1 MLFATHYHELTQL
14 ADLLPGI
21 VNLSMGVDESAGR
34 IVFLHKIIEAPS
46 DRSYGIEVARL
57 AGVPSAVLR
66 RSQELLAQ
74 FEEKAET
81 RNENVKNSSQNQ
93 LTLFDVRQEAILE
106 ELAAC
111 DPNNMT
117 PLAALELV
125 MKLRGESRK
134 VLGFK

>member
-1 MLFATHYHELTQL
+1 MK
-14 ADLLPGI
+14 
-21 VNLSMGVDESAGR
+21 S
-34 IVFLHKIIEAPS
+34 
-46 DRSYGIEVARL
+46 
-57 AGVPSAVLR
+57 
-66 RSQELLAQ
+66 SQ
-74 FEEKAET
+74 
-81 RNENVKNSSQNQ
+81 QNQ

-125 MKLRGESRK
+125 MRLRGESRK